1 MAKQEVG
8 AEPPADRKTS
18 FLGLHRTRLTS
29 QEHRHF
35 ITVARQAMLDD
46 ALEHLRKS
54 IKRKSKHH
62 FLFIGGRGSGKTHL
76 LSLIEDK
83 ILQDTEL
90 RSHLAVARFPD
101 ESSRILS
108 FADFLLRLCEILA
121 IRFPEEKTWA
131 ILYKKLETE
140 NDDARIIDSIVPT
153 LRQANRDLERTVLIM
168 LENVHEI
175 FEKQMKERSDVGAF
189 RKFLMDNNGCQLI
202 ATAPIHFAGIS
213 SVEEP
218 FFDFFDV
225 QLLDPLT
232 KEQSFELAIKNLKWE
247 QRTNLLQGFEELRPK
262 LAAFHDLTSGNP
274 RLTHML
280 CETIADDSMP
290 EIGEQFQRLLDRAT
304 PFYSDRLKELAP
316 RERALLETLS
326 LMRDDSEPKTPK
338 RISEKLRISEQQTSS
353 LLKRLSQSGYI
364 KSFQNP
370 KDKRSRLYTINEGFF
385 DLWLATSLSDK
396 IRKRLPILIEFLSMF
411 YSTLRT
417 SSETSQPSYLEEI
430 NQLIEQWV
438 WHRCGDLEV
447 LVEHFAAKNIALNA
461 ESFGDAKIAY
471 LREQLLSVTEPYQR
485 IELRIHLG
493 KLLKKKGYWKD
504 AVTEYREAIKE
515 GQSLEFHE
523 MIATALD
530 ELTQT
535 LALGESEENAAIT
548 THRQRK

>member
-8 AEPPADRKTS
+8 AKPPADRKTS

-83 ILQDTEL
+83 ILQDSEL

-121 IRFPEEKTWA
+121 IQFPEEKTWT

-232 KEQSFELAIKNLKWE
+232 KEQSFELVIKNLKWE

-280 CETIADDSMP
+280 CESIADDSMP

-396 IRKRLPILIEFLSMF
+396 IRKRLPILIEFLTMF
-411 YSTLRT
+411 YSTRRT
-417 SSETSQPSYLEEI
+417 SSENSQPSYLEEI

-438 WHRCGDLEV
+438 WHRCGDLEA
-447 LVEHFAAKNIALNA
+447 LAEHFAAKDITLTA

>member
-8 AEPPADRKTS
+8 AKPPADRKTS

-83 ILQDTEL
+83 ILQDSEL

-121 IRFPEEKTWA
+121 IQFPEEKTWT

-232 KEQSFELAIKNLKWE
+232 KEQSFELVIKNLKWE

-396 IRKRLPILIEFLSMF
+396 IRKRLPILIEFLTMF
-411 YSTLRT
+411 YSTRRT
-417 SSETSQPSYLEEI
+417 SSENSQPSYLEEI

-447 LVEHFAAKNIALNA
+447 FAEHFAAKDIALTA